1 MKSRTVITIVLLAF
15 VAASVVYLIV
25 RESAQ
30 TAPPQSNEQP
40 PAVKNSV
47 VVYYFHGSA
56 RCVTCRTMEKYA
68 KEAVETSFPEALSE
82 GLLEWRTA
90 NVQSPGNEHFISD
103 FQLTSLSVVVERRVD
118 GQRKEWKNLDRVW
131 DLVRRDDR
139 TGFVKYIRDEVQA
152 YLEAAG

>member
-1 MKSRTVITIVLLAF
+1 MKSRTVITVVLLAF
-15 VAASVVYLIV
+15 VAASVIYLIV
-25 RESAQ
+25 KESAQ
-30 TAPPQSNEQP
+30 TAPPQSNEHP

-68 KEAVETSFPEALSE
+68 KEAVEAGFAEALSQ
-82 GLLEWRTA
+82 GRLEWRTA
-90 NVQSPGNEHFISD
+90 NVQSPDNEHFISD

-118 GQRKEWKNLDRVW
+118 GQRKEWKNLYRVW
-131 DLVRRDDR
+131 DLLRRDDKPDLI
-139 TGFVKYIRDEVQA
+139 KYIRDEVQA